1 MGRWSTSLGLGC
13 FYLLLA
19 VVDLVPSRTGWG
31 LDPARTVRFATYAAA
46 YLVLMGSIA
55 WALRRHPSRRNAF
68 TYALLVAFGVYTVG
82 DYVSDLTVDLVYGHD
97 RQLADPGDALMLGAY
112 TIALTGYVRL
122 VARARERV
130 SLARTLDTMILTV
143 ALGTLA
149 WITLVVPGLRS
160 PLFQG
165 HPSSAIVCALFPV
178 LDLVLLA
185 VGAIRVMSRLPVSW
199 GAIIGLACPALLLVG
214 DCLDFANLIRDRQA
228 PDAAHVAWLLA
239 YGAVAVAVN
248 APAGANLGTGAR
260 ELDARL
266 TARHHVPWLFG
277 MGMLPVGVY
286 GWQLVHAPSGGS
298 VPDGSALSVSMLLMF
313 ALVVAR
319 AAGML
324 RTSDQQSEVLEVL
337 ARNDHL
343 TGLPNRRTGDAELG
357 RALLRVEQTGE
368 PLSVTIIDLDR
379 FKAFN
384 DSFGHHAGDELLVG
398 CAHRWSDLLGPA
410 EVLARYGGEEFVLVT
425 VGLPTSAVLD
435 LLDRLR
441 AATPRQQTFSA
452 GVAQWQRDDS
462 AADLVARAD
471 EALYAAKANGRAR
484 TYLWETRD
492 RAVDA
497 AGGASGARHGS
508 GGRSR

>member
-19 VVDLVPSRTGWG
+19 VVDLVTSRTGWG
-31 LDPARTVRFATYAAA
+31 LDPARTVRLATYAAA

-55 WALRRHPSRRNAF
+55 WALRRHPSRRNAL
-68 TYALLVAFGVYTVG
+68 TYALLVAFGVYAVG

-149 WITLVVPGLRS
+149 WIALVVPGLRS

-165 HPSSAIVCALFPV
+165 HPSSAIVCALFPI

-185 VGAIRVMSRLPVSW
+185 VGAIHVMSRLPVSW

-248 APAGANLGTGAR
+248 APAGANLVTGGR

-484 TYLWETRD
+484 TYLWETPD
-492 RAVDA
+492 HAVDA
-497 AGGASGARHGS
+497 AGDASGARRGT